1 MPYGHFCLP
10 RLNFGFCLILM
21 RDNPNASYYSDPL
34 RSSLQF
40 DLNREPNVSRSW
52 EGVFI
57 GGHAYDE

>member
-1 MPYGHFCLP
+1 
-10 RLNFGFCLILM
+10 M